1 MTKKRRNGGKDRK
14 NRGRVPYIRC
24 DNCARACPKDKAVK
38 RFMVKNMVDA
48 ASQRDVKEA
57 SVYDDYLVPK
67 LYVKTQYCI
76 ACAIHAHI
84 GKACSCVGS

>member
-1 MTKKRRNGGKDRK
+1 
-14 NRGRVPYIRC
+14 
-24 DNCARACPKDKAVK
+24 
-38 RFMVKNMVDA
+38 
-48 ASQRDVKEA
+48 
-57 SVYDDYLVPK
+57 VYDDYLVPK